1 LNKDLFKETY
11 NFLTFSANGRFIQQ
25 HSTSLLKLGIVCT
38 WVAGLGRYWDHP
50 DAYWWQYLGLG
61 SLAYVMILASIIFVL
76 LMPFRPNSWTYK
88 NVLLFVTL
96 TSPPAI
102 LYAIPVEKFLSM
114 ETSASINIW
123 FLAIVA
129 IWRVALYVYF
139 LRTLAKLNGIVIL
152 VASLLPITLIIVTL
166 SLLNL
171 EHATFEIMA
180 GINASEQTSADG
192 AYLTV
197 VVLSLGSAILL
208 PILVITYLCIVI
220 KKIGERG

>member
-1 LNKDLFKETY
+1 M
-11 NFLTFSANGRFIQQ
+11 
-25 HSTSLLKLGIVCT
+25 LLKLGFLCT
-38 WVAGLGRYWDHP
+38 WIAGLGRYWDHP
-50 DAYWWQYLGLG
+50 NAYWWQYLGLG
-61 SLAYVMILASIIFVL
+61 SLMYVLLLAAIIFVL
-76 LMPFRPNSWTYK
+76 LLPFKPNGWTYK

-114 ETSASINIW
+114 DTSATINVW

-129 IWRVALYVYF
+129 LWRVALYVYF
-139 LRTLAKLNGIVIL
+139 LKSMARLSGAVII

-180 GINASEQTSADG
+180 GINPSQKTSADG

-197 VVLSLGSAILL
+197 LILSFGSALL
-208 PILVITYLCIVI
+208 FPVLLIAYLCIAV
-220 KKIGERG
+220 KKVGERG

>member
-1 LNKDLFKETY
+1 M
-11 NFLTFSANGRFIQQ
+11 
-25 HSTSLLKLGIVCT
+25 
-38 WVAGLGRYWDHP
+38 AGLGRYWDHP

-61 SLAYVMILASIIFVL
+61 SLVYVVILASIIFVL

-114 ETSASINIW
+114 DTSASINIW

-171 EHATFEIMA
+171 EHATFQIMA

-208 PILVITYLCIVI
+208 PILVITYLCIVV
-220 KKIGERG
+220 KNIGERG

>member
-1 LNKDLFKETY
+1 
-11 NFLTFSANGRFIQQ
+11 
-25 HSTSLLKLGIVCT
+25 
-38 WVAGLGRYWDHP
+38 
-50 DAYWWQYLGLG
+50 
-61 SLAYVMILASIIFVL
+61 
-76 LMPFRPNSWTYK
+76 
-88 NVLLFVTL
+88 
-96 TSPPAI
+96 
-102 LYAIPVEKFLSM
+102 M